1 MYSST
6 DPTILIAPLCCGLLF
21 FVVLFAFLI
30 GWRYLQ
36 YRETLALA
44 EKGLLKTENREGLAL
59 AEKALLKMENGRLE
73 QRGNGQ
79 GTLRWGVVFSALGLA
94 LTIGLLPI
102 GITGGYPLGIT
113 PWMIFGFIPLFFGL
127 GLVLIYVLTKD
138 HTGPGTGKDGG
149 GSAAN

>member
-1 MYSST
+1 MYSNP
-6 DPTILIAPLCCGLLF
+6 DPTIVIAPLCCGLLF

-44 EKGLLKTENREGLAL
+44 EKGLLKTDA
-59 AEKALLKMENGRLE
+59 GRVE
-73 QRGNGQ
+73 ARGNGQ

-94 LTIGLLPI
+94 LTIGLLPLEI
-102 GITGGYPLGIT
+102 NGGYPLGIT

-127 GLVLIYVLTKD
+127 GLILIYVLTKD
-138 HTGPGTGKDGG
+138 QSGPGNGKDTGG
-149 GSAAN
+149 TAAN

>member
-44 EKGLLKTENREGLAL
+44 EKGLLKTEA
-59 AEKALLKMENGRLE
+59 GRVE
-73 QRGNGQ
+73 ARGNGQ

-94 LTIGLLPI
+94 LTVGLLPI
-102 GITGGYPLGIT
+102 GINSGYPLGIT

-127 GLVLIYVLTKD
+127 GLILIYVLTKD
-138 HTGPGTGKDGG
+138 HASPGNGKDGG
-149 GSAAN
+149 GTAAN

>member
-44 EKGLLKTENREGLAL
+44 EKGLLKTDA
-59 AEKALLKMENGRLE
+59 GRVE
-73 QRGNGQ
+73 SRGNGQ

-102 GITGGYPLGIT
+102 GIAGGYPLGIT

-127 GLVLIYVLTKD
+127 GLILIYVLTKD
-138 HTGPGTGKDGG
+138 KSGPGNGKDTGG
-149 GSAAN
+149 TAAN